1 MADKTNVV
9 TKETMLKS
17 IKSSY
22 ISICP
27 ISFDHSQ
34 FSPMQAAI
42 IDDIINNMNMNFY
55 NILSTIQNEIEISD
69 EIVDRCILCKKN
81 KGKITT
87 KDE

>member
-9 TKETMLKS
+9 TKETMLKAINNSYSSMLS
-17 IKSSY
+17 ITFDEY
-22 ISICP
+22 QFTPAQASIICK
-27 ISFDHSQ
+27 
-34 FSPMQAAI
+34 
-42 IDDIINNMNMNFY
+42 IINDINMNFY
-55 NILSTIQNEIEISD
+55 NILSTLQREIESSD